1 MNKAM
6 ACLILNSVSQSL
18 TRGRL
23 LLPRAGGCCFK
34 CCARFNTTRA
44 HPHQRV
50 LGTRRSSQHAPNHT
64 KLSMH
69 PVSSHGFSLHSSFF
83 KSKYLLL
90 PVSTT
95 CCVSQTPPSSP
106 FHLVHLARL
115 LDPCVQ
121 FSNCTAARSLHT
133 TAALYK
139 EESKV
144 EQAIKA
150 LKEKVAHVKE
160 DKDGVSSVLK
170 EPKVVRHETEPPVT
184 VPAKKTLWQRF
195 VAELKHYYHGFKLLF
210 IDIRICTRLLWNVLN
225 GKSLTRRERRQL
237 VRTTADMF
245 RLVPFLVFLLVPF
258 MEFLLPVA
266 VKLFPNMLPSTF
278 AEENKEQE
286 KLKKQLKLKMEM
298 AKFLQET
305 IHETSLQKK
314 KKTDSAVME
323 FSEFVEKIR
332 SQGIQPTTTEIIK
345 FAKLFEDEITLDNLS
360 RQQLRAVC
368 RVLNIQPIGIDA
380 LLRFQLDIK
389 LRQLKADDRMIV
401 KEGLDAMS
409 MMELQAANRARGMR
423 ALGVSQDRLRT
434 QLQQWLTLHLE
445 ERIPTSLLLLSR
457 ALYLPE
463 TLSTEEQLKATITTL
478 TETAPAATEEAK
490 LKAAEL
496 AGEEVDN
503 KTRLDIIKKEEDII
517 AAETKARQE
526 EELAEQEEKARV
538 VQHERE
544 AAEALAGKAAMES
557 REPREEELILEPAK
571 SEVLVDKAPELK
583 GTADEELK
591 AHKELEEM
599 ATVEEEH
606 ITAQELEDIETA
618 LEEIAEQK
626 QLNIEKEELQDLK
639 QEVNEYKEDLQD
651 LKQVMVLSG
660 KEQDTLVESKAAKRL
675 IKRVDRL
682 IRQADS
688 VMVELQADK
697 ERFQEEIEVGEVR
710 LKRSAEL
717 KADEKKVE
725 EVKQRISQSK
735 DNIVSINEML
745 LAMRRL
751 KKVPSDTK
759 LQRIV
764 EVLDEDQDGI
774 ININLAL
781 KVIEVLGQENVKLNK
796 AQVTEML
803 NLLKAEMELEEE
815 EKLKK
820 HEKEKEEQL
829 RQTEVQN

>member
-1 MNKAM
+1 MNTKWEK
-6 ACLILNSVSQSL
+6 NVSRSH
-18 TRGRL
+18 
-23 LLPRAGGCCFK
+23 AG
-34 CCARFNTTRA
+34 
-44 HPHQRV
+44 QRV
-50 LGTRRSSQHAPNHT
+50 LTKRRQCLQTTLHIRLYTQPATGHN
-64 KLSMH
+64 
-69 PVSSHGFSLHSSFF
+69 VSLHSSFY
-83 KSKYLLL
+83 KSKFLLL
-90 PVSTT
+90 PVTT
-95 CCVSQTPPSSP
+95 TAWSVSQTHPKPP
-106 FHLVHLARL
+106 VHPLSRL
-115 LDPCVQ
+115 LGDTSVL
-121 FSNCTAARSLHT
+121 FSNYASASHLHT
-133 TAALYK
+133 SPVFRK
-139 EESKV
+139 EESKL
-144 EQAIKA
+144 EQAIKV
-150 LKEKVAHVKE
+150 LKEKVRHVTP
-160 DKDGVSSVLK
+160 DRGVRPSVSK
-170 EPKVVRHETEPPVT
+170 EPKAVSPESEQSVSVQ
-184 VPAKKTLWQRF
+184 AKKTLWQWF
-195 VAELKHYYHGFKLLF
+195 VAELKHYYHGFRLLF
-210 IDIRICTRLLWNVLN
+210 IDIRICRRLLWNVLN

-278 AEENKEQE
+278 TEENKEQE

-298 AKFLQET
+298 AKFLQKT
-305 IHETSLQKK
+305 IHETGLQKK
-314 KKTDSAVME
+314 KKTGGAVEE
-323 FSEFVEKIR
+323 FSNFVEKIR

-360 RQQLRAVC
+360 RQQLQAVC
-368 RVLNIQPIGIDA
+368 RVLNLQPIGIDA

-423 ALGVSQDRLRT
+423 ALGVSEDRLRG

-445 ERIPTSLLLLSR
+445 ENIPTSLLLLSR

-463 TLSTEEQLKATITTL
+463 TLSTEEQLKATLTTL
-478 TETAPAATEEAK
+478 TETAPLATEEAK

-496 AGEEVDN
+496 AGEDVDN
-503 KTRLDIIKKEEDII
+503 KTRLEIIQKEEDII
-517 AAETKARQE
+517 AAETQERLE
-526 EELAEQEEKARV
+526 EEQEEQEEKAR
-538 VQHERE
+538 HERE
-544 AAEALAGKAAMES
+544 AAEGLAGKAAMES
-557 REPREEELILEPAK
+557 KAPLEEDMLMEPAK
-571 SEVLVDKAPELK
+571 SEVLMDKAPVLK
-583 GTADEELK
+583 GMAEEELK
-591 AHKELEEM
+591 EEW
-599 ATVEEEH
+599 AAGKEEH

-651 LKQVMVLSG
+651 LKEVMVLSG
-660 KEQDTLVESKAAKRL
+660 KEHDGLVESKAAKRL

-682 IRQADS
+682 IRQAYS
-688 VMVELQADK
+688 VMTELQAEK

-725 EVKQRISQSK
+725 EVMQQISQSK

-745 LAMRRL
+745 LAMKRL
-751 KKVPSDTK
+751 QKVPDDTK

-764 EVLDEDQDGI
+764 EVLDEDHDGI

-781 KVIEVLGQENVKLNK
+781 KVVEVLGQENVKLNK
-796 AQVTEML
+796 AQVTEMV

-815 EKLKK
+815 EKMMEK
-820 HEKEKEEQL
+820 KEKEEQL
-829 RQTEVQN
+829 KQTGEV